1 MPHSNY
7 VFEHVYN
14 VLKHITRYGMKT
26 LLVVNSSP
34 RSNSISR
41 RLTRRV
47 SEDWLAKNS
56 NGRIIER
63 DLAIG
68 SLPFLTEE
76 WIVAGATP
84 ADKRTA
90 AQNETLALSD
100 ALIEELLAA
109 DLIVLGVPMHNF
121 SIPASL
127 KAWIDLITRAGKTFS
142 YGDTGPKGLLPSTK
156 KVMAVV
162 TRGGAYGEGSPADFQ
177 IPYLRLMLGFIGLT
191 DVTIIEADKQAFG
204 AEAAQQSIDRA
215 MEKIAVVSA
224 ENCPEKLAI
233 SA

>member
-1 MPHSNY
+1 MN
-7 VFEHVYN
+7 
-14 VLKHITRYGMKT
+14 T

-34 RSNSISR
+34 RSNSVSR

-47 SEDWLAKNS
+47 SEDWLAKNP

-63 DLAIG
+63 DLASG

-76 WIVAGATP
+76 WIAAATTP
-84 ADKRTA
+84 AGKRTA

-100 ALIEELLAA
+100 ALIEELTAA

-121 SIPASL
+121 AVPASL

-156 KVMAVV
+156 KVVVVV
-162 TRGGAYGEGSPADFQ
+162 TRGGAYGEGSPVDFQ
-177 IPYLRLMLGFIGLT
+177 IPYVRHMLAFIGLT

-204 AEAAQQSIDRA
+204 VEAAQQSIDRA
-215 MEKIAVVSA
+215 IDKIAVLSA
-224 ENCPEKLAI
+224 ENCPEHHAI

>member
-1 MPHSNY
+1 
-7 VFEHVYN
+7 
-14 VLKHITRYGMKT
+14 MKT

-34 RSNSISR
+34 RSNSVSR

-47 SEDWLAKNS
+47 SEEWLAKNP

-63 DLAIG
+63 DLATG

-76 WIVAGATP
+76 WIVATTTP

-100 ALIEELLAA
+100 ALIEELVAA
-109 DLIVLGVPMHNF
+109 DPIVLGVPMHNF
-121 SIPASL
+121 AVPASL

-142 YGDTGPKGLLPSTK
+142 YGDTGPKGLLSSTK
-156 KVMAVV
+156 KVLVVV
-162 TRGGAYGEGSPADFQ
+162 TRGGVYGEGSPADFQ
-177 IPYLRLMLGFIGLT
+177 IPYLRHMLNFIGLT

-204 AEAAQQSIDRA
+204 ADAAQQSVDRA
-215 MEKIAVVSA
+215 IEKIAVLSA
-224 ENCPEKLAI
+224 ENRAANEAL
-233 SA
+233 SAA

>member
-1 MPHSNY
+1 MN
-7 VFEHVYN
+7 
-14 VLKHITRYGMKT
+14 T
-26 LLVVNSSP
+26 LLVINSSP
-34 RSNSISR
+34 RSNSVSR
-41 RLTRRV
+41 RLTRHI
-47 SEDWLAKNS
+47 SEDWLAKNP

-63 DLAIG
+63 DLARG

-76 WIVAGATP
+76 WIVANVTP
-84 ADKRTA
+84 VDKRTA
-90 AQNETLALSD
+90 EQNETLALSD
-100 ALIEELLAA
+100 ALIEELMAA

-127 KAWIDLITRAGKTFS
+127 KAWIDLITRAGETFS

-156 KVMAVV
+156 KVLAVV

-177 IPYLRLMLGFIGLT
+177 VPYLRHMLSFIGLT

-204 AEAAQQSIDRA
+204 ADAAQQSVDRA
-215 MEKIAVVSA
+215 IAKVALLSA
-224 ENCPEKLAI
+224 ENCPADLAV